1 MARKKVIEGGSDD
14 DQRNPPPPAGPV
26 GEFNPD
32 DDKFD
37 DELRPQKLSDVVGQ
51 KKVVDRL
58 KIVLDATLKRKEPL
72 GHILFDGPPGLGK
85 TTLAM
90 TLAREMGTECQITSG
105 PSLQA
110 PKDLL

>member
-1 MARKKVIEGGSDD
+1 MARQKVIEGGAGAEGGGKSLE
-14 DQRNPPPPAGPV
+14 QPP

-32 DDKFD
+32 DERFD
-37 DELRPQKLSDVVGQ
+37 DELRPQKLHEVVGQ
-51 KKVVDRL
+51 RKVVERL
-58 KIVLDATLKRKEPL
+58 RIVLDATLKRKEQL

-105 PSLQA
+105 PAL
-110 PKDLL
+110 